1 MTLMEFVRA
10 LVNAQPGYYR
20 VIVFI
25 VTNQPWSRTGT
36 KPTGVKADKWL
47 AEGFYLA
54 TEVHW

>member
-1 MTLMEFVRA
+1 MEFVRA